1 MIRDALRPSSRPK
14 NATGKVHLR
23 GLAGLVDLH
32 LHEGGGALLVAAPP
46 GESASLDFDEHSS
59 LIRRVVERVQ
69 GEIPVFAG
77 SSGCIAAIS
86 RE

>member
-1 MIRDALRPSSRPK
+1 MPRAKWISAAWPGWSTFTCTRAV
-14 NATGKVHLR
+14 A
-23 GLAGLVDLH
+23 
-32 LHEGGGALLVAAPP
+32 ALLVAGPP
-46 GESASLDFDEHSS
+46 GEIAGLDFDEHSS
-59 LIRRVVERVQ
+59 LIRRVVERIQ